1 MNFTWFASAFDTDDW
16 LYRVLTIVQMGGV
29 LVLAA
34 GVHDAM
40 VSFDYAVVTWGYVIM
55 RLAMVAQ
62 WLRAAAS
69 DPSQLAHAWLI
80 TGPPG
85 SGRSTLAHAFAAALI
100 AEPGDENAMRQVMA
114 RTHPDLAALRTEGVI
129 ISIKDARSLVER
141 SYFSPSLGRYRVMVM
156 EDADRMVER
165 TSNVLL
171 KALEEPPEQTVWIL
185 CAPSD
190 ADLLPTIRS
199 RVRILRLREPDVA
212 DVARL
217 IVQRTGVDE
226 AIAEQSARLAQRH
239 IGMAQR
245 LATDAASRERRDRTL
260 RGVLRVRGVG
270 DAVEVAASI
279 VQSATDDAKALTA
292 TRDEGEREALL
303 RTLGVAPGGAV
314 PPAVRSQVSALEDE
328 QKRRATRSLRD
339 GIDRVLTDLESLYR
353 DTLMRQFGRDTDLIN
368 RELTSEI
375 DAMAAAW
382 TPQHT
387 LTVLDAIALT
397 RTNLQGNAAPAL
409 ALESMLIT
417 VATGRP
423 Q

>member
-1 MNFTWFASAFDTDDW
+1 MTTPALDTSPWDEVWGQDE
-16 LYRVLTIVQMGGV
+16 
-29 LVLAA
+29 
-34 GVHDAM
+34 
-40 VSFDYAVVTWGYVIM
+40 AV
-55 RLAMVAQ
+55 RQLQ
-62 WLRAAAS
+62 AAAS

-85 SGRSTLAHAFAAALI
+85 SGRSTLAYAFAAALI
-100 AEPGDENAMRQVMA
+100 AEPGDASAVRQVVA
-114 RTHPDLAALRTEGVI
+114 RTHPDLTALRTEGVI
-129 ISIKDARSLVER
+129 ISIKDARALVER

-217 IVQRTGVDE
+217 IVQRTGVSE
-226 AIAEQSARLAQRH
+226 AVAEQSARLAQRH

-245 LATDAASRERRDRTL
+245 LATDAASRERREQTL
-260 RGVLRVRGVG
+260 RGVLGVRGVG
-270 DAVEVAASI
+270 DAVEVAARI
-279 VQSATDDAKALTA
+279 VQLATEDAKALTA
-292 TRDEGEREALL
+292 ARDEAEREALL
-303 RTLGVAPGGAV
+303 RTLGVTPGGAV
-314 PPAVRSQVSALEDE
+314 PPAVRGQLSALEDD

-353 DTLMRQFGRDTDLIN
+353 DTLMRQFGQDAAPIN
-368 RELTSEI
+368 VELAAEI
-375 DAMAAAW
+375 DALAAAW
-382 TPQHT
+382 SPQRT
-387 LTVLDAIALT
+387 LAVIDAIAHT

-417 VATGRP
+417 VATGRAA
-423 Q
+423 

>member
-1 MNFTWFASAFDTDDW
+1 MTSARAESTTRGSGPLPWGEVWGQDD
-16 LYRVLTIVQMGGV
+16 
-29 LVLAA
+29 A
-34 GVHDAM
+34 
-40 VSFDYAVVTWGYVIM
+40 
-55 RLAMVAQ
+55 VAQ
-62 WLRAAAS
+62 LQAAAS
-69 DPSQLAHAWLI
+69 DPAQLAHAWLI

-85 SGRSTLAHAFAAALI
+85 SGRSTLAYAFAAALI
-100 AEPGDENAMRQVMA
+100 AEPGDENAMRQVIA
-114 RTHPDLAALRTEGVI
+114 RTHPDLTSLRTEGVI
-129 ISIKDARSLVER
+129 ISIKDARALVER

-171 KALEEPPEQTVWIL
+171 KALEEPPENTVWIL

-217 IVQRTGVDE
+217 IEARTGVD
-226 AIAEQSARLAQRH
+226 AAVAEQSARLAQRH

-245 LATDAASRERRDRTL
+245 LATDAASRERREQTL
-260 RGVLRVRGVG
+260 RGVLGVRGVG
-270 DAVEVAASI
+270 DAVEVAARI
-279 VQSATDDAKALTA
+279 VQLATDDAKALTA
-292 TRDEGEREALL
+292 ARDESEREALL
-303 RTLGVAPGGAV
+303 RTLGVTPGAAV
-314 PPAVRSQVSALEDE
+314 PPAVRGQLSALEDD

-368 RELTSEI
+368 RELASDI
-375 DAMAAAW
+375 DRLAAAW
-382 TPQHT
+382 SAQRT
-387 LTVLDAIALT
+387 LAVLDAIAET

-417 VATGRP
+417 VATGRTL
-423 Q
+423 